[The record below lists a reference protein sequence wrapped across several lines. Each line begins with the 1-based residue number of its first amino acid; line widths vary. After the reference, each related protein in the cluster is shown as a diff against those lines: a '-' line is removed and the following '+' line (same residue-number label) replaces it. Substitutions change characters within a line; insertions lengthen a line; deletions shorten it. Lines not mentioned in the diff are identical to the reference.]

1 MATKT
6 LNTRIQ
12 LKYDTLANWQSEA
25 EAGKGALLVLKKG
38 ELGIVEVPTGS
49 TAEQTTPPAILFKVG
64 DGVKKFK
71 ELPWT
76 SALAADVY
84 AWAKK
89 SNPDVAD
96 FTAVINKA
104 REGLISADSVVKS
117 IEGLKGDVGI
127 IGDSRITV
135 ETTTDN
141 KIKIYWDGDQD
152 TEAALTSGITA
163 EKVQKYDGYDA
174 RITAAKKAGDDAAS
188 ALTAYETKNDAAV
201 AKKVDKTTTVNGHAL
216 SGNVTITAADVQL
229 GNVQNKTLD
238 TAVTAGSGNYIT
250 SGAVKS
256 YVDGAITGVKQF
268 KYEVVTELPTAA
280 ASTMGK
286 IYLVAHTHNPS
297 DSQPD
302 SYDEFITL
310 ESGTTTKTYKWER
323 IGNTDINLTDYVKT
337 LSGTANSGVITNLS
351 KSGNTLTVTSTSL
364 AVSAPTANGNA
375 TAFIDSVSQAA
386 NGKITATKK
395 TIPTA
400 TASALGLVKGG
411 TTSGKTYG
419 VTVGSDGAMTVAV
432 PWTDTNT
439 NDNQTIGVGTTTF
452 DKNALV
458 KLVQGTNVTI
468 SADAAAK
475 TITINGKSDASI
487 NSLIDAKLGDHAGID
502 KVGTVTSVSAGVGLK
517 VTGTASVTP
526 KVEIDEATT
535 FIFDCGSSTVNV

>member
-487 NSLIDAKLGDHAGID
+487 NSLIDAKLSNHAGID

-526 KVEIDEATT
+526 KVEIDEGTT